1 MEQNTSPKGFR
12 IRTLNYC
19 LILGASIL
27 YIFLIHATLQIS
39 QKYEHLLLTTA
50 DYIACQKSAAQVEEG
65 SDFLTEQVRL
75 FAVTQDLTYADAYF
89 KEAYETRKRE
99 HALERLELNVTD
111 AASLSYLQTA
121 LDNSNR
127 LMERELYSIKLVAA
141 ANGYPESRM
150 DPALLTVELTAQD
163 RLSSPEE
170 KLKKAQSLVFDA
182 SYTDAK
188 ALIKDNTSYFIT
200 NVLNATLDHQATSQ
214 NDLELTITRQ
224 RIYISLL
231 FIMNVLTFLMIII
244 LVIKPLRIYIKNI
257 RDDRALELI
266 GSYEFRYLALT
277 YNNIYEINAANYT
290 KMRKKAELDPLTGIM
305 NRGAFEQLKERLRI
319 QPLPMALLLID
330 VDNFKTV
337 NDENGHEIGD
347 KVLKKVA
354 GLLTSSFR
362 PSDFAIRIGGDEFAV
377 VMTDIQPDLKD
388 AVIKKAE
395 QINRILLSGEDGL
408 PRISLSIGVAFSPS
422 GFHDELFRNAD
433 SALYIVKQN
442 GRCGCHVYEEP
453 ARTL

>member
-27 YIFLIHATLQIS
+27 YIFLIRATLQIS
-39 QKYEHLLLTTA
+39 KKYEHLLLATE
-50 DYIACQKSAAQVEEG
+50 DYIACQKSAALVEEG

-89 KEAYETRKRE
+89 KEAYENKQRE
-99 HALERLELNVTD
+99 HALERLELNLTD
-111 AASLSYLQTA
+111 TASLSYLQIA
-121 LDNSNR
+121 LDHSNR

-141 ANGYPESRM
+141 ANNYPQNRL
-150 DPALLTVELTAQD
+150 DPVLLTVELTAQD
-163 RLSSPEE
+163 LLLPPDE
-170 KLKKAQSLVFDA
+170 KLKKAQSLVFDTG
-182 SYTDAK
+182 YGDAK
-188 ALIKDNTSYFIT
+188 ALIKENTSCFIT
-200 NVLNATLDHQATSQ
+200 NVLNATLAHQAASQ
-214 NDLELTITRQ
+214 NDLQRTIIRQ

-231 FIMNVLTFLMIII
+231 FVMNVLTFLMIIV

-257 RDDRALELI
+257 QNDRALELI

-277 YNNIYEINAANYT
+277 YNTIYEINAANYT

-305 NRGAFEQLKERLRI
+305 NRGAFEQLKERLRTH
-319 QPLPMALLLID
+319 PLPMALLLID

-337 NDENGHEIGD
+337 NDQNGHEIGD
-347 KVLKKVA
+347 RVLKKVA
-354 GLLTSSFR
+354 GLLTNSFR

-377 VMTDIQPDLKD
+377 VMTDIQPELKD

-395 QINRILLSGEDGL
+395 QINRILLLGEDGL
-408 PRISLSIGVAFSPS
+408 PRISLSIGVAFSS
-422 GFHDELFRNAD
+422 NGFHDELYRNAD

-442 GRCGCHVYEEP
+442 GRCGCRVYEEP
-453 ARTL
+453 AQTL